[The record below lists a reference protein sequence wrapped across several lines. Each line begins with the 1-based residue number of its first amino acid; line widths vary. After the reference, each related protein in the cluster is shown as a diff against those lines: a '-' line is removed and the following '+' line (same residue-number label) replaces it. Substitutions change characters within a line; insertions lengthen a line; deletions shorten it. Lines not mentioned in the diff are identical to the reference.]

1 MKQSHEVPVTAFQAG
16 EGLLPA
22 YQKLVREVVI
32 PYQYQVLED
41 KQEGV
46 EKSHALENLRLAAK
60 KNRGE
65 ELTEDFYGMVFQ
77 DSDVAKWLEAAA
89 YTLGQQPDAQLEQL
103 VDQVIALLGEAQQED
118 GYLNSYFT
126 VKAPDK
132 KWTDLQEAHELY
144 CAGHLMEAA
153 CAHYEATGKD
163 SLLSIMR
170 KNADCI
176 YEQFTKRN
184 PRGCP
189 GHPEVELALMRL
201 YRATGDEKYKE
212 LCGHFLDARGQE
224 PNYFQEEKETRG
236 WTLWGSINEA
246 VDTDYMQA
254 SLPVRQ
260 QKDAVGHAVRAVY
273 LYTAMAN
280 LAGESG
286 DQSLVDACH
295 ALWESVTHRQM
306 YVTGGIGS
314 TVLGEAFT
322 VDYDLPNATVY
333 AGDLRLHRPDFLCP
347 ADAPAG
353 GQGRVRRRDRA
364 GPVQHRA
371 GRHAAGRQALLLR
384 EPLGGGSGHLRQG
397 RHPDPRPAP
406 AAPLVRL
413 RLLPAQRGT
422 AAVLHWQ
429 LRLWGGPGRVLHPPV
444 PGRHSPER
452 PGLLPGVP
460 HRLPRA
466 RARPGSPSTGR
477 RKPPWP
483 STSPPGARRPA
494 SPSTGRSRS
503 WPPCCGMATPTSPA
517 LSRRGM

>member
-273 LYTAMAN
+273 LYTAMAD

-333 AGDLRLHRPDFLCP
+333 AETCASIGLIFFARQMLQLEAKGEYADVIERALYNTVLAGMQLDGKRFFYVNPCALASLPDSRSNSL
-347 ADAPAG
+347 A
-353 GQGRVRRRDRA
+353 RKYSVDRSV
-364 GPVQHRA
+364 VQN
-371 GRHAAGRQALLLR
+371 
-384 EPLGGGSGHLRQG
+384 GGSMGYVSAGQF
-397 RHPDPRPAP
+397 P
-406 AAPLVRL
+406 
-413 RLLPAQRGT
+413 
-422 AAVLHWQ
+422 WQ
-429 LRLWGGPGRVLHPPV
+429 FEDACYNTPV
-444 PGRHSPER
+444 GQVSEPFRTDR
-452 PGLLPGVP
+452 C
-460 HRLPRA
+460 
-466 RARPGSPSTGR
+466 
-477 RKPPWP
+477 WP
-483 STSPPGARRPA
+483 I
-494 SPSTGRSRS
+494 
-503 WPPCCGMATPTSPA
+503 
-517 LSRRGM
+517 

>member
-176 YEQFTKRN
+176 YEQFTKRM
-184 PRGCP
+184 RR
-189 GHPEVELALMRL
+189 EVIVRVV
-201 YRATGDEKYKE
+201 
-212 LCGHFLDARGQE
+212 
-224 PNYFQEEKETRG
+224 
-236 WTLWGSINEA
+236 TL
-246 VDTDYMQA
+246 
-254 SLPVRQ
+254 
-260 QKDAVGHAVRAVY
+260 
-273 LYTAMAN
+273 
-280 LAGESG
+280 
-286 DQSLVDACH
+286 
-295 ALWESVTHRQM
+295 
-306 YVTGGIGS
+306 
-314 TVLGEAFT
+314 
-322 VDYDLPNATVY
+322 
-333 AGDLRLHRPDFLCP
+333 
-347 ADAPAG
+347 
-353 GQGRVRRRDRA
+353 RV
-364 GPVQHRA
+364 V
-371 GRHAAGRQALLLR
+371 
-384 EPLGGGSGHLRQG
+384 
-397 RHPDPRPAP
+397 
-406 AAPLVRL
+406 
-413 RLLPAQRGT
+413 
-422 AAVLHWQ
+422 
-429 LRLWGGPGRVLHPPV
+429 
-444 PGRHSPER
+444 
-452 PGLLPGVP
+452 
-460 HRLPRA
+460 
-466 RARPGSPSTGR
+466 
-477 RKPPWP
+477 
-483 STSPPGARRPA
+483 
-494 SPSTGRSRS
+494 
-503 WPPCCGMATPTSPA
+503 
-517 LSRRGM
+517 